1 MEVGGDG
8 SPSNK
13 SVIRRNMITVSNH
26 HFGDGHSDGFSI
38 EIVENMKEEY
48 GMFVWPCSVALAE
61 YVWQQRSRFE
71 GKTVVELGAGTSL
84 PGLVASKVG
93 ANVVLTD
100 NADRLEVL
108 DNMRKTCELNKLD
121 CRILAVTWGE
131 WDEPLFTLVPH
142 IVLGADVL
150 YDSNDFD
157 NLFATVAFMLQSSPG
172 SVFITTY
179 HDRSGHHLIEL
190 LMVKW
195 GLKCAKLLDAFSFMP
210 SPKAANMQGNIQL
223 VEIALKD
230 Q

>member
-1 MEVGGDG
+1 MDVGGDG

-26 HFGDGHSDGFSI
+26 RFGDGDYDGDSI
-38 EIVENMKEEY
+38 DRFDSKVVADDEHERGVRD
-48 GMFVWPCSVALAE
+48 VRLPCSVALAE

-71 GKTVVELGAGTSL
+71 GKTIVELGAGTSL

-100 NADRLEVL
+100 NADRLE
-108 DNMRKTCELNKLD
+108 
-121 CRILAVTWGE
+121 ILGVTWGE
-131 WDEPLFTLVPH
+131 WDEPLFALVPH

-150 YDSNDFD
+150 
-157 NLFATVAFMLQSSPG
+157 
-172 SVFITTY
+172 
-179 HDRSGHHLIEL
+179 GHHLIEL

-195 GLKCAKLLDAFSFMP
+195 GLKCMKLLDAFSFMP
-210 SPKAANMQGNIQL
+210 SPKAANMQGSIQL